1 MQHIHRVPGL
11 ERVCSAVVVEMQLAA
26 NVAYHTLPAPQLLSP
41 ACDPPP
47 PPIILWLTGE
57 ALGLLLPPGEAETG
71 TFAQGQVDTGCSH
84 MAASHHVL
92 MLVAALTP
100 VCVSAV
106 AARDFLSSGHVGWRQ
121 PCALHVEVEGEG
133 RPLPAALHNAL
144 ALMRDAAA
152 QWPLVK
158 VQLHACTL
166 ADTDIIMLHFSCL

>member
-26 NVAYHTLPAPQLLSP
+26 KDVAYHTLPAPQLMSP

-57 ALGLLLPPGEAETG
+57 ALGLLLPPGEAEIG

-92 MLVAALTP
+92 TLVAALTH
-100 VCVSAV
+100 VCVSAA
-106 AARDFLSSGHVGWRQ
+106 AARDFLSSGHVGWWQ
-121 PCALHVEVEGEG
+121 PCAVHVEVEGEG
-133 RPLPAALHNAL
+133 HPNPAALHAAL

-158 VQLHACTL
+158 VKPHMCALSLIQKL
-166 ADTDIIMLHFSCL
+166 